1 MGFSSGTFTLL
12 STYNPVVDG
21 TDITTDWWNN
31 TGNDIASGLS
41 TCVLKDGT
49 QTLTANIPFAGF
61 KATGLGAGT
70 AAGNSV
76 RYEQVFTTT
85 ALTDQATITWDAS
98 LAPVAT
104 VTLTASRT
112 MAAPTGLKTGG
123 TYTLIVTQNG
133 TGGWSLT
140 WNAVFKAFGGGTM
153 PQPETTLSTSS
164 AFTFVSPDG
173 SNLICTQCVPFID
186 TNYFVRGGT
195 DPTKKI
201 RVEADGLTT
210 ATTRVWTAL
219 DQDWTI
225 GTATQAE
232 MEAASSTSVA
242 VTPGRQ
248 QNHPGMVKFRVRAD
262 AAGNISESYNVTSIT
277 DTGTGR
283 LTVTIATDFS
293 NATWNGFG
301 NAESGGTRVVLIATG
316 TYAAGTVEFACRD
329 ELTNLNDPVSWS
341 VGGIGDQ

>member
-1 MGFSSGTFTLL
+1 MPYSSGTFSLYTPG
-12 STYNPVVDG
+12 NPVVTG
-21 TDITTDWWNN
+21 TTIASTWANN
-31 TGNDIASGLS
+31 TLSDIATGLT

-49 QTLTANIPFAGF
+49 QTMTANLPMGGF
-61 KATGLGAGT
+61 KLTGLGAGT

-76 RYEQVFTTT
+76 RYEQVYTAT

-112 MAAPTGLKTGG
+112 MAAPTNLKTGG
-123 TYTLIVTQNG
+123 TYTLIVTQNA
-133 TGGWSLT
+133 TGGWTLT
-140 WNAVFKAFGGGTM
+140 WNAVFKAFGGNTM

-173 SNLICTQCVPFID
+173 TNLICTQCVPFID

-248 QNHPGMVKFRVRAD
+248 QNHPGMVKFRVRCD

-293 NATWNGFG
+293 NTTWNGFG
-301 NAESGGTRVVLIATG
+301 NVETGGLRVVEIASGG
-316 TYAAGTVEFACRD
+316 YAAGTVEFQCRNETTSLD
-329 ELTNLNDPVSWS
+329 DPVSWS